1 SWRIIGEDL
10 KKAVSDLK
18 AGRNVQLPKKT
29 ASFKEWAEALDSYRQ
44 SEDLLDE
51 FSYWKL
57 LNNKLKEGGLKNIR
71 RENEYEC
78 IENYDRIHISLSPI
92 MTDKLLKEVGK
103 AFNTQINDILL
114 AALARTIGKMEN
126 QQYLGVMLE
135 GHGREQIDI
144 DIDIDRT
151 VGWFTICYP
160 IVLNCEL
167 ALEDTIIETKEM
179 LRNIPNKGI
188 GYGLL
193 KSRLEDTTVDISFNY
208 LGEIDAEGNNVG
220 ALVRGQD
227 ISNKNITDSLIDFNL
242 CVSNKQ
248 LDISIRYKV
257 DYITKAFAQ
266 QLVEQYE
273 LTLEEIINHC
283 VNQEKRQNTAS
294 DYDITDMSNQEFQLL
309 LEMYGGKF

>member
-1 SWRIIGEDL
+1 
-10 KKAVSDLK
+10 
-18 AGRNVQLPKKT
+18 
-29 ASFKEWAEALDSYRQ
+29 DSYRQ

-51 FSYWKL
+51 FSYWKI
-57 LNNKLKEGGLKNIR
+57 LNNKLKEGRLKYLRCEDERKCAEKYDNI
-71 RENEYEC
+71 
-78 IENYDRIHISLSPI
+78 IISLPAL
-92 MTDKLLKEVGK
+92 MTNKLLKEVGT

-114 AALARTIGKMEN
+114 AALARTIGQMEN
-126 QQYLGVMLE
+126 QRYLGVRLE

-220 ALVRGQD
+220 ALVCGQTV
-227 ISNKNITDSLIDFNL
+227 SNNNMFDSLIDLNL
-242 CVSNKQ
+242 CVFNKQ

-257 DYITKAFAQ
+257 DYITKSFAQ
-266 QLVEQYE
+266 QLGKQYE

-283 VNQEKRQNTAS
+283 VNQDKQQNTAS
-294 DYDITDMSNQEFQLL
+294 DYDVIAMSNQDYQIL
-309 LEMYGGKF
+309 LEMYGGEF